1 MIIIDANL
9 LLYAYHADAPQ
20 QRLAA
25 EWLRKL
31 LRSGEIV
38 GLPWVTVW
46 AFIRISPM
54 QESGPI
60 RNRRRKRLRP

>member
-38 GLPWVTVW
+38 GLPWVDSLG
-46 AFIRISPM
+46 IYSH
-54 QESGPI
+54 
-60 RNRRRKRLRP
+60 